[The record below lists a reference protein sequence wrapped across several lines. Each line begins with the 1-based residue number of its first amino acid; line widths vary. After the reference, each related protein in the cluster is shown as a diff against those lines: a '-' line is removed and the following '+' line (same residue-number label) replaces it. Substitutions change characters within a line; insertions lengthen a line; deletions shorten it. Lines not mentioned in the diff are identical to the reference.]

1 MQNNFFK
8 FADWP
13 FSFKNLQIGPFVQ
26 ILSRSSFHNTCQL
39 ITGSQAQV
47 SAYKRPQSLQN
58 QTLHANSSKK
68 SPQTHFSFSHFTKT
82 DQTQIVQEQLED
94 STNLQTLTDSVTLP
108 NNKFITKSFSFFAK
122 FNITKP
128 LHSSKSL
135 QFHKEISKITRKP

>member
-1 MQNNFFK
+1 LHFGPYPSLKYFLVLYFENSCFLSFLNLQNNFFK

-58 QTLHANSSKK
+58 HSLHANSSKNHHK
-68 SPQTHFSFSHFTKT
+68 HISVSLTSPK
-82 DQTQIVQEQLED
+82 QIK
-94 STNLQTLTDSVTLP
+94 P
-108 NNKFITKSFSFFAK
+108 RKFKNSLKIQRIF
-122 FNITKP
+122 KP
-128 LHSSKSL
+128 
-135 QFHKEISKITRKP
+135 